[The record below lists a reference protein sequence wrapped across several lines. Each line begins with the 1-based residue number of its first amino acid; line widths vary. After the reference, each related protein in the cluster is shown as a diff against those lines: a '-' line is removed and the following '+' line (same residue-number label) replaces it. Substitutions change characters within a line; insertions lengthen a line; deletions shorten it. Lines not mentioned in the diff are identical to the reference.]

1 MQMSAGLF
9 QQQVTSLTMTQGLA
23 QAISLLQFSTAEL
36 TDFIQE
42 KSLENPLLEM
52 EDHDPKDI
60 IVDRDFT
67 RNTTFRY
74 EEQDKQL
81 SPLDFLTRKGESLRE
96 HLIRQLR
103 LLNLS
108 EHIKKQ
114 VQYFIYHVNENGYL
128 TEDVEELCLDLKI
141 TSTEG
146 REILSL
152 LQSLEPVGVGARNLQ
167 ECLLLQL
174 KRSPEKNE
182 LAEMIVAEYME
193 DFANKRWKIIS
204 NKRSIS
210 LEEIQKVH
218 DVIQQLQ
225 PRPGSSFSH
234 DVPEYIAAD
243 VSVIEVDG
251 ELVVSVNDELI
262 PKIQFQAQYKS
273 LLKDKEINSYI
284 KEKYHELQ
292 WLIKSVNHRQL
303 TLYRVAKAI
312 VEKQRDFF
320 YKGSESLKPLSLK
333 DIAEELEVH
342 ESTVSRITSNK
353 YMETPQGIFE
363 LKHFFTHSLYTSS
376 STAGSTTAS
385 HIKKMM
391 KQVIDQENKLKPLSD
406 QKIVHILAEE
416 HSIELSRRVIAK
428 YRDELNIPS
437 SSKRKRFAEGVG

>member
-1 MQMSAGLF
+1 MSAGLF

-23 QAISLLQFSTAEL
+23 QAISLLQFSTVEL

-42 KSLENPLLEM
+42 RSLENPLLEM
-52 EDHDPKDI
+52 EDHDSKDI
-60 IVDRDFT
+60 FVDRDFK
-67 RNTTFRY
+67 RNTTIRY

-81 SPLDFLTRKGESLRE
+81 SPLDFLTGEGESLQE
-96 HLIRQLR
+96 HLIRQIS

-108 EHIKKQ
+108 ERMKKQ
-114 VQYFIYHVNENGYL
+114 VRYFIYHVNENGYF

-146 REILSL
+146 EQLLSL
-152 LQSLEPVGVGARNLQ
+152 LQSLDPVGVGARNLQ

-182 LAEMIVAEYME
+182 LAEMIVAEYLE
-193 DFANKRWKIIS
+193 DFAKKRWKIIS
-204 NKRSIS
+204 NKLSIS

-225 PRPGSSFSH
+225 PRPGSSFSL

-243 VSVIEVDG
+243 VSVLEVDG

-262 PKIQFQAQYKS
+262 PKIQFQEQYKS
-273 LLKDKEINSYI
+273 LLKDKEINSYV
-284 KEKYHELQ
+284 KEKYQELQ

-320 YKGSESLKPLSLK
+320 YKGSEALKPLSLK
-333 DIAEELEVH
+333 DIAEDLEVH

-363 LKHFFTHSLYTSS
+363 LKYFFTHSLYTSS
-376 STAGSTTAS
+376 TASSTTAS
-385 HIKKMM
+385 HIKKVM

-437 SSKRKRFAEGVG
+437 SSKRKRFAEEVG

>member
-23 QAISLLQFSTAEL
+23 QAISLLQFSTVEL

-42 KSLENPLLEM
+42 RSLENPLLEM
-52 EDHDPKDI
+52 EDHDSKDI
-60 IVDRDFT
+60 FVDRDFK
-67 RNTTFRY
+67 RNTTIRY

-81 SPLDFLTRKGESLRE
+81 SPLDFLTGEGESLQE
-96 HLIRQLR
+96 HLIRQIS

-108 EHIKKQ
+108 EHMKKQ
-114 VQYFIYHVNENGYL
+114 VRYFIYHVNKNGYF

-146 REILSL
+146 EQLLSL
-152 LQSLEPVGVGARNLQ
+152 LQSLDPVGVGARNLQ
-167 ECLLLQL
+167 ECLLLQI

-182 LAEMIVAEYME
+182 LAEMIVAEYLE
-193 DFANKRWKIIS
+193 DFAKKRWKIIS
-204 NKRSIS
+204 NKLSIS

-234 DVPEYIAAD
+234 DAPEYIAAD

-262 PKIQFQAQYKS
+262 PKIQFQEQYKS
-273 LLKDKEINSYI
+273 LLKDKEINSYV
-284 KEKYHELQ
+284 KEKYQELQ

-320 YKGSESLKPLSLK
+320 YKGSEALRPLSLK
-333 DIAEELEVH
+333 DIAEDLEVH

-376 STAGSTTAS
+376 TASSTTAS
-385 HIKKMM
+385 HIKKVM

-437 SSKRKRFAEGVG
+437 SSKRKRFAEEVG

>member
-23 QAISLLQFSTAEL
+23 QAISLLQFSTVEL

-42 KSLENPLLEM
+42 RSLENPLLEM
-52 EDHDPKDI
+52 EDHDSKDI
-60 IVDRDFT
+60 FVDRDFK
-67 RNTTFRY
+67 RNTTIRY

-81 SPLDFLTRKGESLRE
+81 SPLDFLTGEGESLQE
-96 HLIRQLR
+96 HLIRQIS

-108 EHIKKQ
+108 ERMKKQ
-114 VQYFIYHVNENGYL
+114 VRYFIYHVNENGYF

-146 REILSL
+146 EQLLSL
-152 LQSLEPVGVGARNLQ
+152 LQSLDPVGVGARNLQ

-182 LAEMIVAEYME
+182 LAEMIVAEYLE
-193 DFANKRWKIIS
+193 DFAKKRWKIIS
-204 NKRSIS
+204 NKLSIS

-225 PRPGSSFSH
+225 PRPGSSFSL

-243 VSVIEVDG
+243 VSVLEVDG

-262 PKIQFQAQYKS
+262 PKIQFQEQYKS
-273 LLKDKEINSYI
+273 LLKDKEINSYV
-284 KEKYHELQ
+284 KEKYQELQ

-320 YKGSESLKPLSLK
+320 YKGSEALKPLSLK
-333 DIAEELEVH
+333 DIAEDLEVH

-363 LKHFFTHSLYTSS
+363 LKYFFTHSLYTSS
-376 STAGSTTAS
+376 TASSTTAS
-385 HIKKMM
+385 HIKKVM

-437 SSKRKRFAEGVG
+437 SSKRKRFAEEVG

>member
-1 MQMSAGLF
+1 MSAGLF

-23 QAISLLQFSTAEL
+23 QAISLLQFSTVEL

-42 KSLENPLLEM
+42 RSLENPLLEM
-52 EDHDPKDI
+52 EDHDSKDI
-60 IVDRDFT
+60 FVDRDFK
-67 RNTTFRY
+67 RNTTIRY

-81 SPLDFLTRKGESLRE
+81 SPLDFFTGEGESLQE
-96 HLIRQLR
+96 HLIRQIS

-108 EHIKKQ
+108 EHMKKQ
-114 VQYFIYHVNENGYL
+114 VRYFIYHVNENGYF

-146 REILSL
+146 EQLLSL
-152 LQSLEPVGVGARNLQ
+152 LQSLDPVGVGARNLQ
-167 ECLLLQL
+167 ECLLLQI

-182 LAEMIVAEYME
+182 LAEMIVAEYLE
-193 DFANKRWKIIS
+193 DFAKKRWKIIS
-204 NKRSIS
+204 NKLSIS

-234 DVPEYIAAD
+234 DAPEYIAAD

-262 PKIQFQAQYKS
+262 PKIQFQEQYKS
-273 LLKDKEINSYI
+273 LLKDKEINSYV
-284 KEKYHELQ
+284 KEKYQELQ

-320 YKGSESLKPLSLK
+320 YKGSEALRPLSLK
-333 DIAEELEVH
+333 DIAEDLEVH

-376 STAGSTTAS
+376 TASSTTAS
-385 HIKKMM
+385 HIKKVM

-437 SSKRKRFAEGVG
+437 SSKRKRFAEEVG

>member
-60 IVDRDFT
+60 IVDRDFK
-67 RNTTFRY
+67 RNTTIRY
-74 EEQDKQL
+74 EEQDKQI
-81 SPLDFLTRKGESLRE
+81 SPLDFLTGKGESLRE
-96 HLIRQLR
+96 HLISQLR

-128 TEDVEELCLDLKI
+128 TEDVEELCLDIKI
-141 TSTEG
+141 TSTKG

-174 KRSPEKNE
+174 KKSPEKNE

-193 DFANKRWKIIS
+193 AFANKRWKIIS
-204 NKRSIS
+204 NKLSIS

-218 DVIQQLQ
+218 DVIQQLE

-251 ELVVSVNDELI
+251 ELVVSVNDDLI

-320 YKGSESLKPLSLK
+320 YKGSEALKPLSLK

-353 YMETPQGIFE
+353 YM
-363 LKHFFTHSLYTSS
+363 
-376 STAGSTTAS
+376 
-385 HIKKMM
+385 
-391 KQVIDQENKLKPLSD
+391 
-406 QKIVHILAEE
+406 
-416 HSIELSRRVIAK
+416 
-428 YRDELNIPS
+428 
-437 SSKRKRFAEGVG
+437 

>member
-1 MQMSAGLF
+1 MSTGLF

-52 EDHDPKDI
+52 EDHDSKDI
-60 IVDRDFT
+60 FVDSDFK
-67 RNTTFRY
+67 RNTTIRY
-74 EEQDKQL
+74 EEREKQI
-81 SPLDFLTRKGESLRE
+81 SPLDFLTGKGESLQE
-96 HLIRQLR
+96 HLISQIS

-108 EHIKKQ
+108 EDIKKQ
-114 VQYFIYHVNENGYL
+114 VRYFIYHLNENGYL

-146 REILSL
+146 GQILSL

-182 LAEMIVAEYME
+182 LAKMIVAEYLE
-193 DFANKRWKIIS
+193 AFADRRWKIIS
-204 NKRSIS
+204 NKLSIS

-218 DVIQQLQ
+218 DVIQHLQ

-234 DVPEYIAAD
+234 NIPEFIAAD

-251 ELVVSVNDELI
+251 ELVVVVNDELI
-262 PKIQFQAQYKS
+262 PKIQFQEQYKP

-320 YKGSESLKPLSLK
+320 YKGSEALKPLSLK

-363 LKHFFTHSLYTSS
+363 LKHFFTHSLYN
-376 STAGSTTAS
+376 STTAVSTTAS
-385 HIKKMM
+385 HIKKVM

-406 QKIVHILAEE
+406 QKIVQILADE
-416 HSIELSRRVIAK
+416 HSIKLSRRVIAK

>member
-23 QAISLLQFSTAEL
+23 QAISLLQFSTVEL

-42 KSLENPLLEM
+42 RSLENPLLEM
-52 EDHDPKDI
+52 EDHDSKDI
-60 IVDRDFT
+60 FVDRDFK
-67 RNTTFRY
+67 RNTTIRY

-81 SPLDFLTRKGESLRE
+81 SPLDFFTGEGESLQE
-96 HLIRQLR
+96 HLIRQIS

-108 EHIKKQ
+108 EHMKKQ
-114 VQYFIYHVNENGYL
+114 VRYFIYHVNENGYF

-146 REILSL
+146 EQLLSL
-152 LQSLEPVGVGARNLQ
+152 LQSLDPVGVGARNLQ
-167 ECLLLQL
+167 ECLLLQI

-182 LAEMIVAEYME
+182 LAEMIVAEYLE
-193 DFANKRWKIIS
+193 DFAKKRWKIIS
-204 NKRSIS
+204 NKLSIS

-234 DVPEYIAAD
+234 DAPEYIAAD

-262 PKIQFQAQYKS
+262 PKIQFQEQYKS
-273 LLKDKEINSYI
+273 LLKDKEINSYV
-284 KEKYHELQ
+284 KEKYQELQ

-320 YKGSESLKPLSLK
+320 YKGSEALRPLSLK
-333 DIAEELEVH
+333 DIAEDLEVH

-376 STAGSTTAS
+376 TASSTTAS
-385 HIKKMM
+385 HIKKVM

-437 SSKRKRFAEGVG
+437 SSKRKRFAEEVG